1 MSEWVVL
8 KTADGEEIEAYV
20 ARPKGEPI
28 AGLVVVQEIFGVN
41 HHIQSV
47 ADRYAE
53 LGYLVVSPALFDRV
67 EKNVKLDYS
76 AGGWQEAMRLFG
88 KIDPETSLHD
98 VSAAVDYARNATGKK
113 VGVVGYCYG
122 GSMAW
127 LAATRLDV
135 QAAVGYYGGYIGKFA
150 GEKVKAPVMLHFGS
164 KDEHIPASVAES
176 AQASNPDI
184 EVYWYDDAGHA
195 FNRDADP
202 TAFAPV
208 AAKLAFERTS
218 DFFQKYLA

>member
-1 MSEWVVL
+1 MSEWVKL
-8 KTADGEEIEAYV
+8 KTADKEEIEAYV

-41 HHIQSV
+41 NHIQSV

-53 LGYLVVSPALFDRV
+53 LGYLVVAPALFDRV
-67 EKNVKLDYS
+67 EKNVKLDYDK
-76 AGGWQEAMRLFG
+76 GGWEEAMRLFG
-88 KIDPETSLHD
+88 KLDPEVSLKD
-98 VSAAVDYARNATGKK
+98 VSAAVDFARAETGKK

-122 GSMAW
+122 GSEAW

-135 QAAVGYYGGYIGKFA
+135 QAAVGYYGGFIGKFA

-164 KDEHIPASVAES
+164 KDEHIPASVAE
-176 AQASNPDI
+176 AAKAANPDI

-202 TAFAPV
+202 TAFAPE
-208 AAKLAFERTS
+208 AAKLALARTTE
-218 DFFQKYLA
+218 FFQKYLG